1 MSESCLSR
9 LVPNAF
15 HRLFF
20 VGVIVFAISG
30 AVFLVAFAS
39 TEGLESRLFHCYTL
53 GGKETARHIQEQC
66 YKNYNLQHNGDF
78 PYFAFVLLNFPLVLL
93 VCLIYSQYV
102 KPQVDKET
110 NRSLGPWR
118 FLVFTA
124 YAVHLLIRSI
134 VVAVFLVLQ
143 WGYFYPVTFPTQQD
157 CLAPVH
163 NSTTAANATMEP
175 LTYDC
180 ENSVAHKKSSFG
192 YGLFAVNLSFLVLSS
207 LEVVHLTCNV
217 KNRDDYKF
225 FRDYLRIPVGP
236 AGM

>member
-1 MSESCLSR
+1 MSETCLNL

-15 HRLFF
+15 HRMTFI
-20 VGVIVFAISG
+20 GVIVFAISG
-30 AVFLVAFAS
+30 AVFLTAFTS
-39 TEGLESRLFHCYTL
+39 TEVLESRLFRCYTL
-53 GGKETARHIQEQC
+53 GGKQTARDIQEQC
-66 YKNYNLQHNGDF
+66 YKNYNIQHNGDF

-118 FLVFTA
+118 FWVFTV

-143 WGYFYPVTFPTQQD
+143 WGYFYPVKFPPQHD

-180 ENSVAHKKSSFG
+180 KNSVAHTKSSFG
-192 YGLFAVNLSFLVLSS
+192 YGLFAVNLLFLVLSS
-207 LEVVHLTCNV
+207 LEVVHLACNV
-217 KNRDDYKF
+217 KNRDDQEF
-225 FRDYLRIPVGP
+225 CRDYFRIQVDP
-236 AGM
+236 ASM